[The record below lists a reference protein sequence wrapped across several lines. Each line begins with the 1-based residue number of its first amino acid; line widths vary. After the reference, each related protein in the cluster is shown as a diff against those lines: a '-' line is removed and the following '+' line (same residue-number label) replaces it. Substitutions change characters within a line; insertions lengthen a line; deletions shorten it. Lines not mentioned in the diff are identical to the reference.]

1 MPASAPAP
9 APVSPASAGA
19 VPALP
24 RFDPAEFNAQ
34 VHAVTSAFGAP
45 TRREIYLRVR
55 GARDG
60 LTAGEVAQAFDLHP
74 NVARHHLEKLV
85 AAGYVEAGTARPS
98 GDARPAGR
106 PSKRYRVTAAEADLA
121 SPVRRDDLIG
131 TLLARALDLL
141 PPDAAEAMA
150 SEVGYEYGR
159 SLADRMAPDE
169 QQRSVQAAVATVAEA
184 LTAHGFAAHAEARGS
199 ELTIVAD
206 ECPFGVAAQRYPHV
220 VCAVD
225 HGMIRGLM
233 AGLYGETT
241 PTPETTRALGGD
253 HCVTRLG

>member
-1 MPASAPAP
+1 MLFRS
-9 APVSPASAGA
+9 
-19 VPALP
+19 
-24 RFDPAEFNAQ
+24 
-34 VHAVTSAFGAP
+34 
-45 TRREIYLRVR
+45 
-55 GARDG
+55 
-60 LTAGEVAQAFDLHP
+60 
-74 NVARHHLEKLV
+74 
-85 AAGYVEAGTARPS
+85 
-98 GDARPAGR
+98 
-106 PSKRYRVTAAEADLA
+106 
-121 SPVRRDDLIG
+121 
-131 TLLARALDLL
+131 
-141 PPDAAEAMA
+141 
-150 SEVGYEYGR
+150 GR

-169 QQRSVQAAVATVAEA
+169 QHRSVQAAVATVAEA